1 MRHFVR
7 VVLAM
12 ASLLLLLPVAAVAQ
26 SQVIIGLGTG
36 GTVEFTNVVGTE
48 TATISFLGSCGA
60 TANCISGE
68 AYVGSKSG
76 KYDMWITGNNPLITT
91 TSSPDVFAVN
101 MNGGTMN
108 FAFSIGSAKLD
119 GTIQLTTLKDG
130 TANPQV
136 IGTLTVSSATG
147 LFAALWKAGNIVPL
161 DMTIYLGNNPF
172 VGGVITSGNGS
183 GTSGVISSG
192 EIVSAPEPTSIA
204 LIGSGLLAV
213 GTMLKRR
220 LRR

>member
-1 MRHFVR
+1 MRHVVR
-7 VVLAM
+7 FFLAL
-12 ASLLLLLPVAAVAQ
+12 ASLLFLLPVAAAAQ

-48 TATISFLGSCGA
+48 TATMSFLGSCGA

-68 AYVGSKSG
+68 AYIGAEAG

-91 TSSPDVFAVN
+91 TASPDVFAVN

-108 FAFSIGSAKLD
+108 FSFSIGSDSLA

-147 LFAALWKAGNIVPL
+147 LFAALWKAGNVVPL

-172 VGGVITSGNGS
+172 VGGVVTSGNGS
-183 GTSGVISSG
+183 STSGVISSG

-204 LIGSGLLAV
+204 LIGSGLLAI
-213 GTMLKRR
+213 GTVLKRR